1 MGMEVKDVIAT
12 MVCLIIGIGGPNRTV
27 DGRKVQCCIALT
39 KEFGLVRLFAAF
51 DDIMR
56 SVSLW
61 DEVKACAIK
70 TSKDVRDESWK
81 LLSIEVIGK
90 IDSSHEKRGIL
101 NAIVL
106 RCGSEDPIDYQ
117 NDRKL
122 SIAVAVPV
130 KQTLSVTMKSQD
142 SEDADD
148 GFVAQCNQPNRAC
161 IGWESCSG
169 TRHNL
174 ACVGH
179 EVFEGLRK
187 NPSAPM
193 RVFEN
198 MHTHDQDWDK
208 WLVLGNTQH
217 RNVWVIVHVHRL
229 KKTTPERIEQSS
241 WITGGDPN
249 GWPYLGKEA
258 MRAKAAE
265 FNPQKTLFT
274 MFDMTAT

>member
-1 MGMEVKDVIAT
+1 VSVAT
-12 MVCLIIGIGGPNRTV
+12 MSGVIIGIGGPNTTV
-27 DGRKVQCCIALT
+27 DGRIVQCCIALT
-39 KEFGLVRLFAAF
+39 KEFGLVRLFADF
-51 DDIMR
+51 ECTMR
-56 SVSLW
+56 NVSLW
-61 DEVKACAIK
+61 EEVTISAVK
-70 TSKDVRDESWK
+70 TSKDVREESWK
-81 LLSIEVIGK
+81 LLAIEVVGK
-90 IDSSHEKRGIL
+90 IDSSPEKRTIL
-101 NAIVL
+101 NGTVL
-106 RCGSEDPIDYQ
+106 RCGSEDPIQYQ
-117 NDRKL
+117 NDRRL
-122 SIAVAVPV
+122 SIAVTVPV

-142 SEDADD
+142 FEDAGD
-148 GFVAQCNQPNRAC
+148 GFVAQCNQPNRAY
-161 IGWESCSG
+161 IDWESCSG
-169 TRHNL
+169 SRHNL
-174 ACVGH
+174 PCVGH

-229 KKTTPERIEQSS
+229 KKTIPERIEPSS

-249 GWPYLGKEA
+249 GWPYLGKEV
-258 MRAKAAE
+258 MRAKAAV

>member
-1 MGMEVKDVIAT
+1 MSAANMNG
-12 MVCLIIGIGGPNRTV
+12 LIIGIGGPNRTV

-90 IDSSHEKRGIL
+90 IDSSHEKRSIL
-101 NAIVL
+101 NATVL

-208 WLVLGNTQH
+208 WLVLGNTQY

-229 KKTTPERIEQSS
+229 KKTTPERIQQSS
-241 WITGGDPN
+241 WITDGDPS

-258 MRAKAAE
+258 MRAKAAA

>member
-1 MGMEVKDVIAT
+1 MSVAT
-12 MVCLIIGIGGPNRTV
+12 MSGVIIGIGGPNKTG
-27 DGRKVQCCIALT
+27 DGRIVQCCIALT
-39 KEFGLVRLFAAF
+39 KEFGLVRLFAGF
-51 DDIMR
+51 ECTMR
-56 SVSLW
+56 NVSLW
-61 DEVKACAIK
+61 EEVTISAVK
-70 TSKDVRDESWK
+70 TSKDVREESWK
-81 LLSIEVIGK
+81 LIAIEVVGK
-90 IDSSHEKRGIL
+90 IDSSPEKRTIL
-101 NAIVL
+101 NGTVL
-106 RCGSEDPIDYQ
+106 RCGSEDPIEYQ
-117 NDRKL
+117 NARRL

-142 SEDADD
+142 SEDADN
-148 GFVAQCNQPNRAC
+148 GFVAQCNQSNRAY
-161 IGWESCSG
+161 IDWESCSG
-169 TRHNL
+169 SRHNL
-174 ACVGH
+174 PCVGH

-229 KKTTPERIEQSS
+229 KKTIPERIQQSS
-241 WITGGDPN
+241 WITDGDPS
-249 GWPYLGKEA
+249 GWPYLRKEV
-258 MRAKAAE
+258 MRAKAAA